1 MSPSTNTI
9 KLGTLKKKSTRKQL
23 LKFMKSFQKIFGVA
37 YYSPIKNKRILKDQF
52 VSKTFLA
59 FTLLS
64 ISMVIFIGIGL
75 FYKSIPLLNSTS
87 LSNLLFSSE
96 WKPFKEAFGFYSFI
110 VGTLWVTAI
119 SIIIALPLS
128 ILSAIYLSEYAHS
141 RVRKLVLPLIELLS
155 GIPPVLYGVWG
166 VLVIVPLIQD
176 RIAPHFVEF
185 TTGYS
190 VLAGGIVLAIMIF
203 PLIISIIIEV
213 FDNVPEDLR
222 NASLSLGATQWQT
235 TKKVVLRKSFD
246 GIIAAVVLAISRA
259 FGETIAVLMV
269 CGNLAQIPNS
279 IFDSGYP
286 LPALIANNYGEM
298 MSIPMYDSAI
308 MFAALLLFVIIF
320 LFNTVSRVILYRIEK
335 RNT

>member
-1 MSPSTNTI
+1 MKNI
-9 KLGTLKKKSTRKQL
+9 RL
-23 LKFMKSFQKIFGVA
+23 LKDRLI
-37 YYSPIKNKRILKDQF
+37 
-52 VSKTFLA
+52 SKTFLA
-59 FTLLS
+59 LTILS
-64 ISMVIFIGIGL
+64 ISTVVLIGVGL
-75 FYKSIPLLNSTS
+75 FYKSLPILNSTS
-87 LSNLLFSSE
+87 LYNLLFSSE
-96 WKPFKEAFGFYSFI
+96 WKPFKEAFGFYPFI

-119 SIIIALPLS
+119 AIIIALPLS
-128 ILSAIYLSEYAHS
+128 MLTAIYLSEYAHI

-203 PLIISIIIEV
+203 PLIISIVIEV
-213 FDNVPEDLR
+213 FDNVPQDLR

-246 GIIAAVVLAISRA
+246 GIVAAVVLAISRA

-269 CGNLAQIPNS
+269 CGNLAQVPHS
-279 IFDSGYP
+279 LFDSAYP

-298 MSIPMYDSAI
+298 MSIPMYDSAL

-320 LFNTVSRVILYRIEK
+320 LFNALSRIILYRIEK
-335 RNT
+335 RNS